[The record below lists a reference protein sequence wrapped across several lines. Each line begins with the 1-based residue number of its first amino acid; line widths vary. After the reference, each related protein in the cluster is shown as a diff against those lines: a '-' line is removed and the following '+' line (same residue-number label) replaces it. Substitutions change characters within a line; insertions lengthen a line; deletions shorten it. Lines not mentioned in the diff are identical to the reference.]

1 MNDLKEIKQETVS
14 YALHSSLVSEIVK
27 MWTSSKKAIPKNWLQ
42 LVAEVLEDRPKLL
55 WKCYWQKRQN
65 FQNKREKRKNLKLP
79 KSKFLARAITRIHR
93 IGIYV
98 MMKTVC
104 PYVTQQ
110 P

>member
-1 MNDLKEIKQETVS
+1 MNDLKEIKQAIVS
-14 YALHSSLVSEIVK
+14 YALHFSFVREVVK
-27 MWTSSKKAIPKNWLQ
+27 MWTSSKKAIPQNWLQ
-42 LVAEVLEDRPKLL
+42 LVSEVLEDRTKLL

-93 IGIYV
+93 IGIY

-104 PYVTQQ
+104 PYATQQ